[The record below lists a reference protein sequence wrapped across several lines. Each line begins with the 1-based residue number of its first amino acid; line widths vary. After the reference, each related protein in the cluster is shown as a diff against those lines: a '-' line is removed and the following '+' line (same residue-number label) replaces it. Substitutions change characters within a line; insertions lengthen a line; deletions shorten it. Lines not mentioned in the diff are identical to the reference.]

1 MNFLSNRWCGPPV
14 NVFKG
19 KRRRRKLKLFP
30 CFPSRKTHGEKSSKK
45 EKELLLTLDIPL
57 NTCERFQGNR
67 HRAYQ
72 RGNRSSRPKLISLE
86 VMSPGTRV
94 MLPEIHS
101 HVARN
106 FIECLILKKSNNR
119 KE

>member
-1 MNFLSNRWCGPPV
+1 MTSEIKVFSMLSISED
-14 NVFKG
+14 
-19 KRRRRKLKLFP
+19 
-30 CFPSRKTHGEKSSKK
+30 SREKSSK

-57 NTCERFQGNR
+57 NTCGRFHGNR

-106 FIECLILKKSNNR
+106 FIVCLILKKSNDG